1 MVYFSTTFNSCNDD
15 IFLPL
20 QSRGRDCLCSWACFI
35 LRTDVLEE
43 GVKGKNDST
52 RIKKI
57 QMETGILKKI
67 LQTEV
72 RFTLFI

>member
-1 MVYFSTTFNSCNDD
+1 MIYFYPF
-15 IFLPL
+15 

-43 GVKGKNDST
+43 GVKEKKDPT

-72 RFTLFI
+72 KQMNKLVHLGL

>member
-1 MVYFSTTFNSCNDD
+1 
-15 IFLPL
+15 
-20 QSRGRDCLCSWACFI
+20 
-35 LRTDVLEE
+35 VLEE